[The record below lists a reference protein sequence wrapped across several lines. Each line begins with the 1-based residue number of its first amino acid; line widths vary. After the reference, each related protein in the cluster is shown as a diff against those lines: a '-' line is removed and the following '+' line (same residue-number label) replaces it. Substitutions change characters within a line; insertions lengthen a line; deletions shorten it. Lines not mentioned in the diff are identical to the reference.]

1 VKHHYW
7 LLSTL
12 FTLVAAHPNLSYA
25 QIFGPRSFEDCVN
38 DLVKSANNPD
48 YGVAQNLCRKRFP
61 KLSDIARGRD
71 AFLVCEDT
79 NEKSIYRISIQAGKL
94 SIAELASVSF
104 ETTLR
109 TKESFSFKGSSE
121 EKGSAR
127 KVTIYGKLETESG
140 SGRLIVEYE
149 DKRSKDYIYNFNC
162 TERAR

>member
-1 VKHHYW
+1 MTYKCW
-7 LLSTL
+7 LFAAIFTLSTTHSEVSFAQL
-12 FTLVAAHPNLSYA
+12 FGS
-25 QIFGPRSFEDCVN
+25 RSFEDCVN
-38 DLVKSANNPD
+38 ELVKSANNPD

-79 NEKSIYRISIQAGKL
+79 NEKSIYRISIQAGRL

-109 TKESFSFKGSSE
+109 TKDSFSFKGSSE
-121 EKGSAR
+121 ERGSAR
-127 KVTIYGKLETESG
+127 KVTIYGKLDAESG

-149 DKRSKDYIYNFNC
+149 DKRSKDYIYKFNC